1 VAIKLALDYVPGFQV
16 KAKKS
21 RGRKPKWDALRLIKL
36 LATFLHLRPRFKS
49 ERSTLQYMLRQPLYR
64 ELTRGVTKIS
74 RLKELLGKV
83 RSADHPMHS
92 MLQEEWM
99 KAIFIE
105 SFAVKKVDG

>member
-1 VAIKLALDYVPGFQV
+1 
-16 KAKKS
+16 
-21 RGRKPKWDALRLIKL
+21 
-36 LATFLHLRPRFKS
+36 
-49 ERSTLQYMLRQPLYR
+49 MLRQPLYR

-83 RSADHPMHS
+83 RSADHPMHP